1 MPLRD
6 HFREPLSRRRSWEG
20 PHGLWPSTILLE
32 LNRHLPDRYVAEPRV
47 HLGNQ
52 FEIDISMLDE
62 QPFDPAPPDDA
73 AATFACPTPTLVAEA
88 EPSEDYAYEV
98 LVFDQQRER
107 RLVAAVE
114 LISPGN
120 QDRPA
125 SRRTFVDK
133 CRRLLRCGVC
143 VAMVD
148 LVTTM
153 SFNLYGELCQI
164 EGHPQPGFDEHHPS
178 TFASSSRMIPRGERM
193 RFESWAYP
201 LSIGAPL
208 PTLPLWITP
217 DTAIP
222 LELEPGYEAACEALR
237 IPTA

>member
-1 MPLRD
+1 M
-6 HFREPLSRRRSWEG
+6 
-20 PHGLWPSTILLE
+20 WPSTILLE

-52 FEIDISMLDE
+52 FEIDVSTFDE
-62 QPFDPAPPDDA
+62 QPFAPAAPAADA
-73 AATFACPTPTLVAEA
+73 VATFACPSPTLSAEA
-88 EPSEDYAYEV
+88 EPSEEYVYEV
-98 LVFDQQRER
+98 LVFDRGRDR
-107 RLVAAVE
+107 RLVAAVK
-114 LISPGN
+114 LIGPGN

-133 CRRLLRCGVC
+133 CRRLLQSGVC
-143 VAMVD
+143 VATVD

-178 TFASSSRMIPRGERM
+178 TFASSSRMIPRAERM
-193 RFESWAYP
+193 RFESWVYP
-201 LSIGAPL
+201 LSVGAPL

-217 DTAIP
+217 ETAIR

-237 IPTA
+237 IRTA